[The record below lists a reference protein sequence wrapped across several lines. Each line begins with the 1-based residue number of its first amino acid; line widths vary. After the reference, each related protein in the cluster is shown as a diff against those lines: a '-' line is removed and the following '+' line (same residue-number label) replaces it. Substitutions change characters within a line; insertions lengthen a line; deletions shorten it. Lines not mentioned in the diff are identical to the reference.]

1 MSNNNDLVFKKDDS
15 GNLVF
20 VGNFEKLYQTEEN
33 PWDQTSNSGDR
44 GKYYEWSRN
53 RLIKKLKNCKSK
65 IILEVGSGLGTQ
77 TSFISNEL
85 ENSVCDGLEI
95 SITAVKKA
103 IIRYPNLNFYQADIS
118 SNNFALNKS
127 YDTVILSHL
136 LWYVSYEFPKV
147 LDNCNLLLNKQGI
160 IIISQAFLKTKQNY
174 AKDIMNGFLGTTNY
188 LRSILPNNLEIIDED
203 FGNDKKYIHDDGII
217 IIKKF

>member
-1 MSNNNDLVFKKDDS
+1 MVNNKDLVFRKDDS

-33 PWDQTSNSGDR
+33 PWDQASNFGDR

-53 RLIKKLKNCKSK
+53 RLIKKLKNCNSK

-95 SITAVKKA
+95 SSTAVKKA
-103 IIRYPNLNFYQADIS
+103 IKRYPKLNFYQADIS
-118 SNNFALNKS
+118 SNNFSLNKS

-147 LDNCNLLLNKQGI
+147 LDNCNLLLNKEGI
-160 IIISQAFLKTKQNY
+160 IIISQAFLKTEQNY
-174 AKDIMNGFLGTTNY
+174 AKDIMNGFLGTTKY
-188 LRSILPNNLEIIDED
+188 LRSILPINLEIIDED
-203 FGNDKKYIHDDGII
+203 FNNDKKYIHDDGII